1 MELKMPS
8 RRHICQ
14 IINKHHGGGFKLYCF
29 LHDGLCG
36 TITLW
41 VLKSEIR
48 KGVSDSQDIKIRDP
62 KDQVCSQSAR
72 NILGSSMAKAM
83 VSSKPQRRASLA
95 LAASKRTLLHN
106 ARILV
111 DFQHPLLNSALAA
124 SFNYHHQIQTQVLNF
139 CSAHTCKLSK
149 PASIALNLQKL
160 HKGGF
165 FLLDRALQCA
175 KRHWEG

>member
-1 MELKMPS
+1 
-8 RRHICQ
+8 
-14 IINKHHGGGFKLYCF
+14 
-29 LHDGLCG
+29 
-36 TITLW
+36 
-41 VLKSEIR
+41 
-48 KGVSDSQDIKIRDP
+48 
-62 KDQVCSQSAR
+62 
-72 NILGSSMAKAM
+72 MAKAM

-124 SFNYHHQIQTQVLNF
+124 SFNYHHQVQTQVLNF

-160 HKGGF
+160 PRHKGGF